1 MVEQNQV
8 WVGSEDSVI
17 YIINIHSMSCNK
29 QLSDHRTSVTG
40 LVVQGGTAAPR
51 YHGAS
56 GRPAMVPRGKGS
68 GWLRAIGC
76 GARLGLL
83 REARLGGGQVAF
95 LSVLVLGAEKHGQRQ
110 LACGLSWFRVV
121 WLWSWRTDA
130 ARSVPSSRGVLSV
143 SPSVQMS
150 PSYQDASPTGL
161 GSTLL
166 IPF

>member
-40 LVVQGGTAAPR
+40 LVQGSTVAPR
-51 YHGAS
+51 YHGALGRQPWCPEGRAQDGCGRLAVGPGSACREKRVWEEARWPSCLFWSWAQRSTVSGSWCVASLGFGSS
-56 GRPAMVPRGKGS
+56 GRGPGVQTLHAVFR
-68 GWLRAIGC
+68 LHV
-76 GARLGLL
+76 AR
-83 REARLGGGQVAF
+83 
-95 LSVLVLGAEKHGQRQ
+95 
-110 LACGLSWFRVV
+110 
-121 WLWSWRTDA
+121 
-130 ARSVPSSRGVLSV
+130 SV

-150 PSYQDASPTGL
+150 PSYQDAGLTGS

-166 IPF
+166 IAF